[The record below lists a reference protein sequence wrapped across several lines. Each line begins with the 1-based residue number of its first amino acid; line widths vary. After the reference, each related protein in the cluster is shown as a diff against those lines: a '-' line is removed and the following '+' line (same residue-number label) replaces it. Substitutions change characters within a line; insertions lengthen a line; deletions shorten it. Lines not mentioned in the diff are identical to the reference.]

1 MFLGHCDSYFVFAFL
16 SKKALL
22 ALGCCNSTQQVI
34 PELNVVLQEH
44 HATGQAEE
52 MDRLKKLLATMEK
65 DKEKKDKKDRKE
77 KTTKDENRQAEKRE
91 RMDEKR
97 ERMDEAAAFQE
108 TMPPPAKKRKEKEAE
123 KSKVKEKEA
132 KSAKER

>member
-1 MFLGHCDSYFVFAFL
+1 MA
-16 SKKALL
+16 
-22 ALGCCNSTQQVI
+22 
-34 PELNVVLQEH
+34 LQEH

-91 RMDEKR
+91 RMDE
-97 ERMDEAAAFQE
+97 AAAFQE
-108 TMPPPAKKRKEKEAE
+108 TMPPPAKKRKEKGGREVQGQR
-123 KSKVKEKEA
+123 KGHRQGTLRLLGKFPSKNEN
-132 KSAKER
+132 

>member
-34 PELNVVLQEH
+34 PELNVALQEH

-91 RMDEKR
+91 RMDE
-97 ERMDEAAAFQE
+97 AAAFQE

-123 KSKVKEKEA
+123 KSKVKEKDIV
-132 KSAKER
+132 KER

>member
-1 MFLGHCDSYFVFAFL
+1 MFLGHCDSYHCDSYFVFFCV
-16 SKKALL
+16 SVQKSFFPLL

-34 PELNVVLQEH
+34 PELNVALQEH

-91 RMDEKR
+91 RMDE
-97 ERMDEAAAFQE
+97 AAAFQE

-123 KSKVKEKEA
+123 KSKVKEKDIV
-132 KSAKER
+132 KER